1 MYKFLSI
8 HFEQHINNAQLLK
21 INKSHVLLK
30 RIQVFFYYYIEMFFA
45 NCNKMTTCTSKDK
58 WLKQLLVYR
67 DFFRGVVQ
75 KFILP
80 IYIETGT

>member
-8 HFEQHINNAQLLK
+8 HFKQHINNAQLLK
-21 INKSHVLLK
+21 INKSRFTK
-30 RIQVFFYYYIEMFFA
+30 EMFFA

-80 IYIETGT
+80 IYIEKGT